1 WIFAFF
7 LCHTSFGQS
16 DNPRFEV
23 GRRLV
28 EMEKN
33 LEKNLNQDSL
43 KKICPILKPLTFQFF
58 AGQMESIARSLDQAN
73 RALSNNQ
80 SPSQAELFA
89 DSLCMD
95 ISPKLIAFD

>member
-1 WIFAFF
+1 MILKSLTKPLLSLWIFAFF

-33 LEKNLNQDSL
+33 LEKKSES
-43 KKICPILKPLTFQFF
+43 
-58 AGQMESIARSLDQAN
+58 GQ
-73 RALSNNQ
+73 
-80 SPSQAELFA
+80 P
-89 DSLCMD
+89 
-95 ISPKLIAFD
+95 